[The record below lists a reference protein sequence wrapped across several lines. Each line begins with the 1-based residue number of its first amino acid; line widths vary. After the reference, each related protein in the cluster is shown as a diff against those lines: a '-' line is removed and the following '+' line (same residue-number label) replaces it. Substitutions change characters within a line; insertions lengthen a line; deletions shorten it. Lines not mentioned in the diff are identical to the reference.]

1 MFFKNLNSN
10 SKVWIYTSDRQLSE
24 TENNYLQKQASLFVE
39 DWAAHGVGLKA
50 EALVYKNQFLIL
62 VVDESQANASGCS
75 IDSSVKF
82 VKAMGSEIN
91 TDFFNRMNLVITK
104 NENELELAHVGD
116 LKNFLD
122 YSVYNPMITT
132 LDQLR
137 NSWLIPVA
145 SSPFV

>member
-1 MFFKNLNSN
+1 MFFENLNSN
-10 SKVWIYTSDRQLSE
+10 SKVWVYTSDRPLSVA
-24 TENNYLQKQASLFVE
+24 ENDYLQKQSSLFVE

-62 VVDESQANASGCS
+62 AVDESQTNASGCS

-82 VKAMGSEIN
+82 VKAMGGEIN

-104 NENELELAHVGD
+104 NECELEMTHVSD

-132 LDQLR
+132 LEQLR
-137 NSWLIPVA
+137 NSWLIPVS